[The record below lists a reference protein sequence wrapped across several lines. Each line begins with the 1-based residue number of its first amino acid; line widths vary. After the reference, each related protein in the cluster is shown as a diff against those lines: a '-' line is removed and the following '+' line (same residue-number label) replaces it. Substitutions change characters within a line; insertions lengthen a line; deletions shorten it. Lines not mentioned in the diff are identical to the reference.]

1 MLCGKGE
8 MGRFS
13 FCKCIG
19 QLYLIQLH
27 NLQDNINI
35 TAASASFQTQSLR
48 KEKSNLSISEKGA
61 GWERSAEYE
70 PEHQEE
76 QRFSPLTH
84 RIQNKNLTS
93 LDISKHIAQRWGTN
107 PQCVKLACVFFFLR
121 YTEWK
126 TAARTAVTHN
136 VWHQRTCLFVS
147 ARRQFHCTSRHA
159 DSFACVFLAR
169 SYVYYVLS
177 ISFFHCVFS
186 FCLPAF
192 PFCTATIRYSTFSL
206 WYIKESSIVSA
217 RISVWC
223 CSFPCSIMSWST
235 PLM

>member
-48 KEKSNLSISEKGA
+48 KEKSNLSMSEKGA

-107 PQCVKLACVFFFLR
+107 PQCVKLACVFFSFFFFWDILSER
-121 YTEWK
+121 QQHAQLSHT
-126 TAARTAVTHN
+126 
-136 VWHQRTCLFVS
+136 TCDTTVPVCLLV
-147 ARRQFHCTSRHA
+147 RG
-159 DSFACVFLAR
+159 DSFIVHLDTLTPSLA
-169 SYVYYVLS
+169 
-177 ISFFHCVFS
+177 
-186 FCLPAF
+186 
-192 PFCTATIRYSTFSL
+192 
-206 WYIKESSIVSA
+206 SS
-217 RISVWC
+217 
-223 CSFPCSIMSWST
+223 
-235 PLM
+235 